1 MLRYLVLLAAGGVYS
16 DADTRALMPLAHWA
30 DGVQVYPTPLKSM
43 TSMRGQGDDDSQQM
57 QTDRRYP
64 IRMIVSIEG
73 DFHIWRDKVA
83 L

>member
-1 MLRYLVLLAAGGVYS
+1 MLRYLVLLVAGGVYS

-30 DGVQVYPTPLKSM
+30 DGSEPFRIPT
-43 TSMRGQGDDDSQQM
+43 
-57 QTDRRYP
+57 RYSARPSAAAPHLHNKQHLP

-73 DFHIWRDKVA
+73 DFHIWRDRVS